1 MATTKVQVPLYLR
14 VWLTPKCHVELT
26 ISGEL
31 NTEAFERLAA
41 FLGLTAEIL
50 KPEVEI
56 AEKQQ

>member
-1 MATTKVQVPLYLR
+1 MPTTEQIPLYLR

-31 NTEAFERLAA
+31 NTEAFQRLDA
-41 FLGLTAEIL
+41 FLSLTAEIW